1 MTKTILI
8 LAIAAAF
15 LVGTS
20 MSFVVS
26 DFEAEAKEPK
36 EPKINPVA
44 EAIDRLTEVMLNTA
58 TAGPQGEQGPAGA
71 DGEDGEQGDQGD
83 PGPVSLPPIYTLF
96 FNVQSTGFL
105 QQFDCDPGDI
115 ALSGGLSVSG
125 GTIVAS
131 RAGDQTGGP
140 PPGWRVTVT
149 PAGVTPSIDVI
160 CADVADPPHDP

>member
-1 MTKTILI
+1 MTKTIVI
-8 LAIAAAF
+8 LAIATAF

-26 DFEAEAKEPK
+26 DFEAEAK

-58 TAGPQGEQGPAGA
+58 TAGPQGEQGPAGD
-71 DGEDGEQGDQGD
+71 DGQDGEQGDQGD

-105 QQFDCDPGDI
+105 QQFDCDAGDI
-115 ALSGGLSVSG
+115 ALSGGLGVSSG
-125 GTIVAS
+125 GTIVTS

-149 PAGVTPSIDVI
+149 PAGVTTLIDVI
-160 CADVADPPHDP
+160 CADVSDPPHDP